1 MSIVRDFEM
10 AFNRQDVTALVA
22 CFTPTGRYRDTFFGE
37 HIGHAALRAMFERMF
52 HEGRDYAW
60 TMEHVIEDDRRA
72 AAEWTFSYVVSNA
85 VPQDAREWR
94 PAPREWSAHE
104 VVCHCADSETNGY
117 ARIRYLLA
125 ETDPVIQGYDQEEW
139 ARRFDYHGQPLE
151 PALAVVEAVR
161 ANTVALLRRLPEA
174 AWVREGRHTE
184 SGRYTAEDWLAIYAD
199 HLEGHARQI
208 ETNVELWQAAQ
219 RR

>member
-60 TMEHVIEDDRRA
+60 TMEHVVEDDRRA

-85 VPQDAREWR
+85 VPRSSGRKVRFAGMSIFELAGGKIAAHREYFHEGGALPPLGLPPQSPAEGLR
-94 PAPREWSAHE
+94 P
-104 VVCHCADSETNGY
+104 
-117 ARIRYLLA
+117 
-125 ETDPVIQGYDQEEW
+125 
-139 ARRFDYHGQPLE
+139 E
-151 PALAVVEAVR
+151 PA
-161 ANTVALLRRLPEA
+161 
-174 AWVREGRHTE
+174 G
-184 SGRYTAEDWLAIYAD
+184 
-199 HLEGHARQI
+199 
-208 ETNVELWQAAQ
+208 EL
-219 RR
+219 